1 MPKATRNPRLWL
13 WPGVLGLAL
22 LSSVACRKKAPKP
35 TDSTAIDQP
44 HPPDQVAGATPI
56 ATLER
61 TGCYGECPVYRLT
74 VSSDG
79 SVVYVGTRW
88 VKVLGR
94 QQYKLS
100 EAQLSELQAAF
111 ERASFMQMR
120 DYDRV
125 ENTDDD
131 WAHVSYRRG
140 NIVKHVRHYHGD
152 NSAPAALS
160 SLEDEFDRIVDSGR
174 FIGVPSATSA
184 PAPSSA
190 TPIAVDSAPPATAPP
205 ASATS
210 PKPPAHTNEN
220 AGPPDDTV
228 ADPDNHP

>member
-1 MPKATRNPRLWL
+1 MPKATRNPRRWL

-22 LSSVACRKKAPKP
+22 LSSVACRKRAPKP

-94 QQYKLS
+94 QQYKLTDT
-100 EAQLSELQAAF
+100 QLSELQSAF
-111 ERASFMQMR
+111 EHATFMQMR

-140 NIVKHVRHYHGD
+140 NIVKRVRHYHGD

-160 SLEDEFDRIVDSGR
+160 ALEDEFDRIVDSGR
-174 FIGVPSATSA
+174 FIGVPSANGA
-184 PAPSSA
+184 ALAPSSA
-190 TPIAVDSAPPATAPP
+190 SAIAPMATDSTPVAAP
-205 ASATS
+205 
-210 PKPPAHTNEN
+210 PKPPARANEN

>member
-1 MPKATRNPRLWL
+1 
-13 WPGVLGLAL
+13 
-22 LSSVACRKKAPKP
+22 
-35 TDSTAIDQP
+35 
-44 HPPDQVAGATPI
+44 
-56 ATLER
+56 
-61 TGCYGECPVYRLT
+61 VYRLT

-94 QQYKLS
+94 QQYKLTDT
-100 EAQLSELQAAF
+100 QLSELQAAF
-111 ERASFMQMR
+111 DRSNFMQLH

-140 NIVKHVRHYHGD
+140 SIVKRVRHYHGD

-160 SLEDEFDRIVDSGR
+160 TLEDEFDRIVGSGR
-174 FIGVPSATSA
+174 FIGVPSANGATVAPPSNAAPSPADSA
-184 PAPSSA
+184 PAVA
-190 TPIAVDSAPPATAPP
+190 A
-205 ASATS
+205 
-210 PKPPAHTNEN
+210 PKPPARPSDN

>member
-1 MPKATRNPRLWL
+1 
-13 WPGVLGLAL
+13 
-22 LSSVACRKKAPKP
+22 
-35 TDSTAIDQP
+35 
-44 HPPDQVAGATPI
+44 
-56 ATLER
+56 
-61 TGCYGECPVYRLT
+61 VYRLT

-94 QQYKLS
+94 QQYKLTD
-100 EAQLSELQAAF
+100 AQLSELQSAF
-111 ERASFMQMR
+111 EHAAFMQMH

-160 SLEDEFDRIVDSGR
+160 ALEDEFDRIVDSGR
-174 FIGVPSATSA
+174 FIGMPSANGAAPMPASPTPMAPAGADSA
-184 PAPSSA
+184 PA
-190 TPIAVDSAPPATAPP
+190 APP
-205 ASATS
+205 
-210 PKPPAHTNEN
+210 PKPSPHANDN

>member
-1 MPKATRNPRLWL
+1 M
-13 WPGVLGLAL
+13 
-22 LSSVACRKKAPKP
+22 ACRKRAPKP

-94 QQYKLS
+94 QQYKLTDT
-100 EAQLSELQAAF
+100 QLRELQSAF
-111 ERASFMQMR
+111 EHATFMQMR

-140 NIVKHVRHYHGD
+140 NIVKRVRHYHGD

-160 SLEDEFDRIVDSGR
+160 ALEDEFDRIVDSGR
-174 FIGVPSATSA
+174 FIGVPSANGA
-184 PAPSSA
+184 ALAPSSA
-190 TPIAVDSAPPATAPP
+190 TAITPTAADSTPVAAPPKAP
-205 ASATS
+205 ARA
-210 PKPPAHTNEN
+210 NEN

>member
-1 MPKATRNPRLWL
+1 MPKATRNPRRWL

-22 LSSVACRKKAPKP
+22 LSSVACRKRAPKA
-35 TDSTAIDQP
+35 TDTTAIDQP

-74 VSSDG
+74 VSSAG

-94 QQYKLS
+94 QQYKLTDT
-100 EAQLSELQAAF
+100 QLSDLQSAF
-111 ERASFMQMR
+111 EHASFMQMR

-140 NIVKHVRHYHGD
+140 NIVKRVRHYHGD
-152 NSAPAALS
+152 NSAPAALTA
-160 SLEDEFDRIVDSGR
+160 LEDEFDRIVDSGR
-174 FIGVPSATSA
+174 FIGVPSANGA
-184 PAPSSA
+184 AMAPSSA
-190 TPIAVDSAPPATAPP
+190 TAITPSAADSTPIPAP
-205 ASATS
+205 
-210 PKPPAHTNEN
+210 PKPPARANEN

>member
-1 MPKATRNPRLWL
+1 MPKATRNPRRWL
-13 WPGVLGLAL
+13 WPGILGIAL
-22 LSSVACRKKAPKP
+22 LSSVGCRKRAPKP
-35 TDSTAIDQP
+35 SDSTAIDQP

-94 QQYKLS
+94 QQYKLTD
-100 EAQLSELQAAF
+100 AQLSELQSAF
-111 ERASFMQMR
+111 EHATFMQMR

-140 NIVKHVRHYHGD
+140 SIVKRVRHYHGD

-160 SLEDEFDRIVDSGR
+160 ALEDEFDRIVDSGR
-174 FIGVPSATSA
+174 FIGVPSANGATL
-184 PAPSSA
+184 APSSA
-190 TPIAVDSAPPATAPP
+190 TAITPTPADSTPVAAPPKAP
-205 ASATS
+205 ARA
-210 PKPPAHTNEN
+210 NEN

>member
-1 MPKATRNPRLWL
+1 
-13 WPGVLGLAL
+13 
-22 LSSVACRKKAPKP
+22 
-35 TDSTAIDQP
+35 
-44 HPPDQVAGATPI
+44 
-56 ATLER
+56 
-61 TGCYGECPVYRLT
+61 VYRLT

-94 QQYKLS
+94 QQYKLTDT
-100 EAQLSELQAAF
+100 QLSELQAAF
-111 ERASFMQMR
+111 DRSNFMQLH

-131 WAHVSYRRG
+131 WAHLSYRRG
-140 NIVKHVRHYHGD
+140 GITKRVRHYHGD

-160 SLEDEFDRIVDSGR
+160 ALEDEFDRVVDSGR
-174 FIGVPSATSA
+174 FIGVPSANGALAPSPSNAAPIPAESA
-184 PAPSSA
+184 PSTASPRPSA
-190 TPIAVDSAPPATAPP
+190 NPND
-205 ASATS
+205 
-210 PKPPAHTNEN
+210 N